1 MSCDTQT
8 LILEI
13 ADNVQIIVL
22 AIIGYFAARRALSKA
37 RQELLSSPKSEA

>member
-8 LILEI
+8 IILEI
-13 ADNVQIIVL
+13 ADNIQIIVL
-22 AIIGYFAARRALSKA
+22 AIIGYYVGRRALSKA